1 MNSMSSNVITI
12 LEEPF
17 LLSAEQI
24 NFFRQNGFVKLKNV
38 LSAEA
43 IAYLNTTISDEV
55 KRLNTQHL
63 PLKERDTYGKA
74 FLQIMNIWTK
84 SGPVKEIVF
93 SKRFAKIAADLLG
106 VSGVRLYHDQA
117 LYKEPGGGITPWHA
131 DQYYWPLANDSTV
144 TVWIPLQET
153 PLEMG
158 PLEFSSQSFKL
169 TAGRDKEIGDES
181 QQMLH
186 ETLDKEGFEH
196 VIEPFEIGEVSFHKG
211 WLFHRAGANNTDKMR
226 GVMTMIYMDKDMI
239 LKQPENKNQLVDWET
254 WCPGAEIGKQID
266 TPINPVLFES

>member
-1 MNSMSSNVITI
+1 MNSMPSNVSSV

-17 LLSAEQI
+17 LLSTEQI

-38 LSAEA
+38 LSPEA

-55 KRLNTQHL
+55 QRLNTQLL
-63 PLKERDTYGKA
+63 PLEERDTYGKA

-84 SGPVKEIVF
+84 SELVKEIVF
-93 SKRFAKIAADLLG
+93 SKRLAKIASDLLG

-117 LYKEPGGGITPWHA
+117 LYKEPHGGITPWHA

-158 PLEFSSQSFKL
+158 PLEFSAQSYKL
-169 TAGRDKEIGDES
+169 TTGRDKEIGDES
-181 QQMLH
+181 QQILK
-186 ETLDKEGFEH
+186 ETLAGEGFEH
-196 VIEPFEIGEVSFHKG
+196 VIEPFEIGEVSFHRG

-254 WCPGAEIGKQID
+254 WCPGAEVGKQID
-266 TPINPVLFES
+266 TSINPVLYQD

>member
-1 MNSMSSNVITI
+1 MNTMPSNVRTV
-12 LEEPF
+12 LDEPF
-17 LLSAEQI
+17 LLSTEQI

-38 LSAEA
+38 LSPEA
-43 IAYLNTTISDEV
+43 IAYLNATISDEV
-55 KRLNTQHL
+55 QRLNTQHL
-63 PLKERDTYGKA
+63 PLEERDTYGKA

-84 SGPVKEIVF
+84 SQLVKEIVF
-93 SKRFAKIAADLLG
+93 SKRLAKIAAGLLG

-117 LYKEPGGGITPWHA
+117 LYKEPHGGITPWHA
-131 DQYYWPLANDSTV
+131 DQYYWPLANDATV

-181 QQMLH
+181 QQMLN
-186 ETLDKEGFEH
+186 ETLDKEGFKH
-196 VIEPFEIGEVSFHKG
+196 VIEPFEIGEVSFHRG

-254 WCPGAEIGKQID
+254 WCPGAQIGKQID
-266 TPINPVLFES
+266 TPINPVLYQN